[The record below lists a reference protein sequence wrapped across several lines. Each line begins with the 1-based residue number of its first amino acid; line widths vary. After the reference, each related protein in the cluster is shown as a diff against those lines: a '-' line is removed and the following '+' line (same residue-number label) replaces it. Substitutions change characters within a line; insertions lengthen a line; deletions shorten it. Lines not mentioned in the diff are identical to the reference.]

1 MKRRIFALLLAAIML
16 PMLTFAQFTI
26 QGTVKGDDN
35 QPLAGASVVLLNT
48 KFQTLTNG
56 KGYFALKNIPKGTY
70 TLKVTYVGY
79 QDYIKKLTVD
89 HDLNLDII
97 LKTTAQEL
105 DEIVVTALR
114 ADSRT
119 PIAYTN
125 LPKTKIQ
132 AYNLAQDMPYILRLT
147 PSTVVSSDAGNGV
160 GYTQIR
166 IRGTDI
172 TRINVT
178 INGVPLNDAESH
190 GVWWVDLPD
199 IAESVNSIQIQ
210 RGVGTSTNG
219 AGAFGATINLN
230 TTKIAPKPFA
240 ELINTAG
247 SFNTWK
253 HSIKLST
260 GKIKNH
266 FSFDLRLSKIHS
278 DGYID
283 RAWSNLKSFYLAGSY
298 FTEKTL
304 ISGLIFSGFEET
316 YQAWY
321 GIPKEIL
328 DTNRHYNPYTYDN
341 EIDHYLQTH
350 YQLIF
355 VHKFNSNLN
364 FNAVLH
370 YTKGGGYYEQYKDQ
384 QKYTDY
390 GLNPLVIG
398 NDTISKTDLIRR
410 KWLDNDF
417 YGLIYS
423 LSYTKDNFSTAF
435 GGGFNKYDGWHFGRI
450 IWMQYAGDIPIRYE
464 WYRNL
469 GIKTDFNVYNK
480 THITLAQR
488 LNLFVDLQI
497 RGIKYHIR
505 GIDDD
510 LRNITQNH
518 HYLFFNPKAG
528 FLYQIANNQSIY
540 ASVAVAHR
548 EPKRSDFTDFPPG
561 KTPKPEALYDYE
573 AGYKFHSSNMI
584 FNANLYYMDYYDQL
598 ILTGEINDVGAPIL
612 TNVPRSYRAGIEL
625 SWGIRPFSWLDWNAN
640 LSLSQNKILNYV
652 DHIDDWDHWPQQI
665 IDTLGTTDI
674 SFSPPIIS
682 ASDLLIKPLKNKNLK
697 IEWISKY
704 VGRQYIDNTSSIE
717 RSLDPYWVND
727 LRFQYDLK
735 TRLIPEINFILQI
748 NNVLNE
754 KYETFAWV
762 YKYYSNGQLHEMNG
776 YFPQAPRNFLF
787 TVRMK
792 LK

>member
-1 MKRRIFALLLAAIML
+1 MLRKVFGLLMAAIVL
-16 PMLTFAQFTI
+16 PVAALAQYVI
-26 QGTVKGDDN
+26 SGTVRGDDG
-35 QPLAGASVVLLNT
+35 QPLASAAVVLQGT
-48 KFQTLTNG
+48 KFQTLTDRSG
-56 KGYFALKNIPKGTY
+56 HYELKNVPAGTY
-70 TLKVTYVGY
+70 VIKVSYVGY
-79 QDYIKKLTVD
+79 EPVSKKIRVTG
-89 HDLNLDII
+89 NQRLDFT
-97 LKTTAQEL
+97 LKTSAEEL
-105 DEIVVTALR
+105 DEVVVTALR

-119 PIAYTN
+119 PIAFTT
-125 LPKTKIQ
+125 LPASRIEK
-132 AYNLAQDMPYILRLT
+132 YNLAQDMPYVLRLT
-147 PSTVVSSDAGNGV
+147 PSVVVSSDAGNGV

-199 IAESVNSIQIQ
+199 IAESVSSIQIQ

-230 TTKIAPKPFA
+230 TTKVNKEPFA
-240 ELINTAG
+240 EVVNTYG

-253 HSIKLST
+253 HSIKFST
-260 GKIKNH
+260 GAIKDH
-266 FSFDLRLSKIHS
+266 FSFDVRLSKIHS

-283 RAWSNLKSFYLAGSY
+283 RAWANLKSFYLAGSY
-298 FTEKTL
+298 FTDRTL

-328 DTNRHYNPYTYDN
+328 DTNRTYNPYTYDN
-341 EIDHYLQTH
+341 EIDHYVQTH

-355 VHKFNSNLN
+355 VHKFNPALK
-364 FNAVLH
+364 FNAVFH
-370 YTKGGGYYEQYKDQ
+370 YTKGGGYYEQYKEDQ
-384 QKYTDY
+384 DYTDY
-390 GLNPLVIG
+390 QLEPLQIG
-398 NDTISKTDLIRR
+398 DTVLETTDLIRR

-417 YGLIYS
+417 YGVIYS
-423 LSYTKDNFSTAF
+423 LTYNREKFSTAL
-435 GGGFNKYDGWHFGRI
+435 GGGWNEYDGWHFGRI
-450 IWMQYAGDIPIRYE
+450 IWMQYAGNTPIRYE

-469 GIKTDFNVYNK
+469 GIKTDFNVYSK
-480 THITLAQR
+480 THYTVGDK
-488 LNLFVDLQI
+488 LNLFLDLQLRRI
-497 RGIKYHIR
+497 TYDIS

-510 LRNITQNH
+510 LRDLTQQH
-518 HYLFFNPKAG
+518 QYLFFNPKAG
-528 FLYQIANNQSIY
+528 FVYSFDARQNVY
-540 ASVAVAHR
+540 ASVAVANR

-561 KTPKPEALYDYE
+561 KTPQPERLYDYE
-573 AGYKFHSSNMI
+573 AGYKFNSSKMY
-584 FNANLYYMDYYDQL
+584 FNANLYYMDYYNQL

-625 SWGIRPFSWLDWNAN
+625 VWGGQPVKWLDWNGN
-640 LSLSQNKILNYV
+640 LTLSRNKILNYV
-652 DHIDDWDHWPQQI
+652 DHIDDWDNWPQQVV
-665 IDTLGTTDI
+665 DTLGTTDI
-674 SFSPPIIS
+674 SFSPPVI
-682 ASDLLIKPLKNKNLK
+682 ATSDLMFRLLDDKLHL
-697 IEWISKY
+697 EWISKY

-727 LRFQYDLK
+727 LRFEYVWK
-735 TRLIPEINFILQI
+735 TKLVPEVRFILQI

-762 YKYYSNGQLHEMNG
+762 YKYYYNGQLYEMNG

-792 LK
+792 F

>member
-1 MKRRIFALLLAAIML
+1 MKVKIVALLWAALVLPLAA
-16 PMLTFAQFTI
+16 FSQFTI
-26 QGTVKGDDN
+26 SGTVKGDDG
-35 QPLAGASVVLLNT
+35 QILAGASVVLLNT
-48 KFQTLTNG
+48 KFQVLTNNDG
-56 KGYFALKNIPKGTY
+56 IFKFKNVPKGTY
-70 TLKVTYVGY
+70 TLKVSYVGY
-79 QDYIKKLTVD
+79 QTLQKTIKVIRN
-89 HDLNLDII
+89 LNLNLV
-97 LKTTAQEL
+97 LKTSAEAL
-105 DEIVVTALR
+105 DQVVVTALR

-119 PIAYTN
+119 PIAFTN
-125 LPKTKIQ
+125 ITKSKIEQ
-132 AYNLAQDMPYILRLT
+132 YSLTRDMPYVLRLT

-199 IAESVNSIQIQ
+199 IVESVNSIQIQ

-230 TTKIAPKPFA
+230 TTKITPRPFA
-240 ELINTAG
+240 EIVNTAG

-253 HSIKLST
+253 HSIKFST

-266 FSFDLRLSKIHS
+266 FSFDARLSKIHS

-283 RAWSNLKSFYLAGSY
+283 RARSDLKSLYLAGSY
-298 FTEKTL
+298 FTDKTL

-321 GIPKEIL
+321 GIPKDIL

-341 EIDHYLQTH
+341 EVDHYLQTH
-350 YQLIF
+350 YQFIV
-355 VHKFNSNLN
+355 VHKFNQNLK
-364 FNAVLH
+364 FNTVFH
-370 YTKGGGYYEQYKDQ
+370 YTKGGGYYEQYKDS

-390 GLNPLVIG
+390 GLNPLIIG
-398 NDTISKTDLIRR
+398 NDTITKTDLIRR

-417 YGLIYS
+417 YGVIYS
-423 LSYTKDNFSTAF
+423 FVYDKDNFSTAL
-435 GGGFNKYDGWHFGRI
+435 GGGINEYDGWHFGRI

-469 GIKTDFNVYNK
+469 GKKLDYNIYSK
-480 THITLAQR
+480 THFTVADR
-488 LNLFVDLQI
+488 LNLFLDLQL
-497 RGIKYHIR
+497 RGIKYGIS

-510 LRNITQNH
+510 LRDITQAH
-518 HYLFFNPKAG
+518 QYLFFNPKAG
-528 FLYQIANNQSIY
+528 FLYQLANNQSIY

-573 AGYKFHSSNMI
+573 AGYKYRASNML
-584 FNANLYYMDYYDQL
+584 FNANLYYMNYINQL

-612 TNVPRSYRAGIEL
+612 TNVPHSYRAGIEL
-625 SWGIRPFSWLDWNAN
+625 SWGIRPLDWLDWNAN

-652 DHIDDWDHWPQQI
+652 DHIDDWDTWPQQV

-674 SFSPPIIS
+674 SFSPNIIS
-682 ASDLLIKPLKNKNLK
+682 ASDLLMKFWHKRFRV
-697 IEWISKY
+697 EWISKY
-704 VGRQYIDNTSSIE
+704 VGRQYIDNTSNIE
-717 RSLDPYWVND
+717 RSLHPYWVND
-727 LRFQYDLK
+727 LRFEYLLK
-735 TRLIPEINFILQI
+735 TKRFPETSFIFQI
-748 NNVLNE
+748 NNALNE

-762 YKYYSNGQLHEMNG
+762 YKYYEGGKLHEMNG

-787 TVRMK
+787 TIRMK
-792 LK
+792 IE